1 MKKTALAAVLGVM
14 LFAGGGYLASQ
25 QNSEDAKFVKWVETY
40 FDEYWKFH
48 PTAGTLAGFTK
59 FSDKLEDWSESRI
72 EKYLEQLDKFN
83 AELVNKI
90 AKDKLSPD
98 VQVDF
103 DLVRENLDMTILRL
117 EKIAPQQTNPLIY
130 NEVLYHTIR
139 ALLVK
144 NSSPLDARLT
154 AATARAKAIP
164 DFVKQAKENLKT
176 PPKEY
181 TDEAVRQLTPLLDL
195 YKNEIF
201 KLIEAAGADVKAKFG
216 AEHAKAVAAL
226 EDYAKFVQGDLL
238 ARSTGNFRLGE
249 AHQRIFQLTTGGSI
263 MMNELGA
270 RATADTTNLR
280 REMFKVCFSY
290 YKIMDPE
297 FDIENPP
304 DPLNKQ
310 EQQLINKVVP
320 HVLNKIKSNQ
330 PTKEEWLSK
339 VKSNAEAIKA
349 FLDQTK
355 LLDVPAELPAIEVAS
370 PFNRDFQLV
379 DLVLPAAYDSGA
391 PVTLR
396 VNPYLDTLSGEAAA
410 SFLDEY
416 TNYLLPYWTIQNVY
430 PGSYAPAVAA
440 LKNTTFVRRL
450 YPNIPLLKGWPLYA
464 QDMFVY
470 AGFNFYD
477 LKMRLNELKLKLRA
491 LVAFQVDASVHEG
504 NMAKERAI
512 NHMMS
517 YGLQSAA
524 EAERMWN
531 FIVLHPG
538 EAAQAYVGYQE
549 ILDMEKDYKQAKGAA
564 FSKKEFLTKLTSFGP
579 LPLRVLKAKLLQ

>member
-164 DFVKQAKENLKT
+164 DFVKQANENLKT

-226 EDYAKFVQGDLL
+226 EDYSKFVQGDLL

-370 PFNRDFQLV
+370 PFDRDFQLV

-491 LVAFQVDASVHEG
+491 LVAFQVDANVH
-504 NMAKERAI
+504 
-512 NHMMS
+512 
-517 YGLQSAA
+517 
-524 EAERMWN
+524 
-531 FIVLHPG
+531 
-538 EAAQAYVGYQE
+538 
-549 ILDMEKDYKQAKGAA
+549 
-564 FSKKEFLTKLTSFGP
+564 
-579 LPLRVLKAKLLQ
+579 

>member
-14 LFAGGGYLASQ
+14 LFAGAGFLASQ

-48 PTAGTLAGFTK
+48 PTAGTVAGFAK
-59 FSDKLEDWSESRI
+59 FNDKLDDWSESRI
-72 EKYLEQLDKFN
+72 EKFLDQLDKFN

-103 DLVRENLDMTILRL
+103 DLVRENLDLTILRL
-117 EKIAPQQTNPLIY
+117 EKIAPQQTDPLIY
-130 NEVLYHTIR
+130 NDVLFHTIR

-144 NSSPLDARLT
+144 NSSPLDTRLA

-164 DFVKQAKENLKT
+164 EFVKQAKENLKT

-181 TDEAVRQLTPLLDL
+181 TDEAVRQLAPLLDL
-195 YKNEIF
+195 YKNEIP
-201 KLIEAAGADVKAKFG
+201 KLVEAAGADAKAKFA
-216 AEHAKAVAAL
+216 AEHAKAVAAV
-226 EDYAKFVQGDLL
+226 EDYAKFIQGDLL
-238 ARSTGNFRLGE
+238 ARSTGNFRLGD

-263 MMNELGA
+263 MLNEFGA

-304 DPLNKQ
+304 DSLKQ

-330 PTKEEWLSK
+330 PAKEEWLAK
-339 VKSNAEAIKA
+339 VKANAEAVKA

-355 LLDVPAELPAIEVAS
+355 LLDVPAELPAIEVAHAYD
-370 PFNRDFQLV
+370 RDFQLV
-379 DLVLPAAYDSGA
+379 DLVLPGAYEGGGA
-391 PVTLR
+391 VTLR
-396 VNPYLDTLSGEAAA
+396 VNPYLETLSGDAAA

-416 TNYLLPYWTIQNVY
+416 TNYMLPFWTIQNVY
-430 PGSYAPAVAA
+430 PGSYAPAVAV
-440 LKNTTFVRRL
+440 LKNASFIRRL

-477 LKMRLNELKLKLRA
+477 LKQRLNELKLKLRA
-491 LVAFQVDASVHEG
+491 LINFQVDASVHEG
-504 NMAKERAI
+504 NMTKERAI
-512 NHMMS
+512 SHMMS
-517 YGLQSAA
+517 YGLQTAA
-524 EAERMWN
+524 EAERNWN
-531 FIVLHPG
+531 YIVLHPG
-538 EAAQAYVGYQE
+538 EAAQAYIGYQE

>member
-14 LFAGGGYLASQ
+14 LFAGAGFLASQ

-48 PTAGTLAGFTK
+48 PTAGTVAGFAK
-59 FSDKLEDWSESRI
+59 FNDKLDDWSESRI
-72 EKYLEQLDKFN
+72 EKFLDQLDKFN

-103 DLVRENLDMTILRL
+103 DLVRENLDLTILRL
-117 EKIAPQQTNPLIY
+117 EKIAPQQTDPLIY
-130 NEVLYHTIR
+130 NDVLFHTIR

-144 NSSPLDARLT
+144 NSSPLDTRLA

-164 DFVKQAKENLKT
+164 EFVKQAKENLKT

-181 TDEAVRQLTPLLDL
+181 TDEAVRQLAPLLDL
-195 YKNEIF
+195 YKNEIP
-201 KLIEAAGADVKAKFG
+201 KLVEAAGADAKAKFA
-216 AEHAKAVAAL
+216 AEHAKAVAAV
-226 EDYAKFVQGDLL
+226 EDYAKFIQGDLL
-238 ARSTGNFRLGE
+238 ARSTGNFRLGD

-263 MMNELGA
+263 MLNEFGA

-304 DPLNKQ
+304 DSLKQ

-330 PTKEEWLSK
+330 PAKEEWLAK
-339 VKSNAEAIKA
+339 VKANAEAVKA

-355 LLDVPAELPAIEVAS
+355 LLDVPAELPAIEVAHAYD
-370 PFNRDFQLV
+370 RDFQLV
-379 DLVLPAAYDSGA
+379 DLVLPGAYEGGGA
-391 PVTLR
+391 VTLQ
-396 VNPYLDTLSGEAAA
+396 VNPYLETLSGDAAA

-416 TNYLLPYWTIQNVY
+416 TNYMLPFWTIQNVY
-430 PGSYAPAVAA
+430 PGSYAPAVAV
-440 LKNTTFVRRL
+440 LKNASFIRRL

-477 LKMRLNELKLKLRA
+477 LKQRLNELKLKLRA
-491 LVAFQVDASVHEG
+491 LINFQVDASVHEG
-504 NMAKERAI
+504 NMTKERAI
-512 NHMMS
+512 SHMMS
-517 YGLQSAA
+517 YGLQTAA
-524 EAERMWN
+524 EAERNWN
-531 FIVLHPG
+531 YIVLHPG
-538 EAAQAYVGYQE
+538 EAAQDYIGYQE

>member
-1 MKKTALAAVLGVM
+1 MKRLALVAVLGTI
-14 LFAGGGYLASQ
+14 LFAGSGVLVSH

-40 FDEYWKFH
+40 LDEYWKFY

-59 FSDKLEDWSESRI
+59 YNDKLEDWSESRI
-72 EKYLEQLDKFN
+72 EKYLEAMDKFN
-83 AELVNKI
+83 SELVNKI
-90 AKDKLSPD
+90 AKDKLSPE
-98 VQVDF
+98 VQIDF
-103 DLVRENLDMTILRL
+103 DLIREGLDLTILRL

-130 NEVLYHTIR
+130 TDLLYHAIG
-139 ALLVK
+139 ALLA
-144 NSSPLDARLT
+144 NGSTPLDARLT
-154 AATARAKAIP
+154 AAAARAKAIP

-181 TDEAVRQLTPLLDL
+181 TDEAVRRLPALLDF
-195 YKNEIF
+195 YKTEIP
-201 KLIEAAGADVKAKFG
+201 KLIEPASEAAKVKYTS
-216 AEHAKAVAAL
+216 EHAKAVAAL
-226 EDYAKFVQGDLL
+226 EDFGRFLQGDLL

-249 AHQRIFQLTTGGSI
+249 AHQRTFQLTTGGSM

-270 RATADTTNLR
+270 RATADTTNIR
-280 REMFKVCFSY
+280 REMFKICFSY

-304 DPLNKQ
+304 DNFKQ

-330 PTKEEWLSK
+330 PTKEEWC
-339 VKSNAEAIKA
+339 ARIKA
-349 FLDQTK
+349 NVEDVKVFLNRTK
-355 LLDVPAELPAIEVAS
+355 ILDVPADVPALELAPAYH
-370 PFNRDFQLV
+370 RGFQLV
-379 DLVLPAAYDSGA
+379 DLVLPKPYEAGG
-391 PVTLR
+391 PIGLR
-396 VNPYLDTLSGEAAA
+396 INPYPESLSGEALA

-430 PGSYAPAVAA
+430 PGSYVPSVAVF
-440 LKNTTFVRRL
+440 KNASLVRRL

-470 AGFNFYD
+470 AGYNFYD
-477 LKMRLNELKLKLRA
+477 LKQRLNELKLKLRA
-491 LVAFQVDASVHEG
+491 LIAFQVDASVHQG
-504 NMAKERAI
+504 NMTKERAV

-517 YGLQSAA
+517 YGLQTSA

-531 FIVLHPG
+531 FIVLNPG

-549 ILDMEKDYKQAKGAA
+549 ILDLEKDYSQAKGAS
-564 FSKKEFLTKLTSFGP
+564 FSKKEFLTKLVSFGP
-579 LPLRVLKAKLLQ
+579 LPLRALKARITQ